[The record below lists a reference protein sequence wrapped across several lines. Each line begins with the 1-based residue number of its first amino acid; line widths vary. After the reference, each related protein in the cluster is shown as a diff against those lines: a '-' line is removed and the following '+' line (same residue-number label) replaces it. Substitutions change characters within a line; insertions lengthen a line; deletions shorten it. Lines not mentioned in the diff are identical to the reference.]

1 MRKAIVFLV
10 VASAL
15 VIQNS
20 ELALA
25 CGDKLLLL
33 GRGIRFQSR
42 HTPYPA
48 SVLLYLPAATRA
60 GGTLADPKLE
70 SALREAHHQVRV
82 VGTRDE
88 LNAALQ
94 GGQYDVIL
102 ADVAEASEVQRTV
115 AAADAVVLPVVYLL
129 APAARAE
136 KKADADRAEKEFS
149 AVLQVPG
156 RPGHYCA
163 MVDKAMELKL
173 KRERSKAP
181 RS

>member
-1 MRKAIVFLV
+1 VQKPLVFLA

-15 VIQNS
+15 VIQS
-20 ELALA
+20 PAPLHA

-42 HTPYPA
+42 HTPHA
-48 SVLLYLPAATRA
+48 ATVLLYLPAATGG

-70 SALREAHHQVRV
+70 SALREAHHQVRA

-88 LNAALQ
+88 LTTALRD
-94 GGQYDVIL
+94 GRYDVVL
-102 ADVAEASEVQRTV
+102 ADVAEASEVQRTL

-129 APAARAE
+129 GPAGRPE
-136 KKADADRAEKEFS
+136 KKADAARAKKEFS
-149 AVLQVPG
+149 AVLEIPG

-173 KRERSKAP
+173 KRDRSQARGK
-181 RS
+181 

>member
-1 MRKAIVFLV
+1 MRKSVAGLAVVALLV
-10 VASAL
+10 VQSSAP
-15 VIQNS
+15 VH
-20 ELALA
+20 A

-42 HTPYPA
+42 HTPHAA
-48 SVLLYLPAATRA
+48 SVLLYLPAATGV

-70 SALREAHHQVRV
+70 SALREAHHQVRA

-88 LNAALQ
+88 LNAALRD
-94 GGQYDVIL
+94 GKYDVVL
-102 ADVAEASEVQRTV
+102 ADVAEASEVQRIL

-129 APAARAE
+129 APAGRAE
-136 KKADADRAEKEFS
+136 KKADAARAEKEFS
-149 AVLQVPG
+149 AVLQIPG

-173 KRERSKAP
+173 KRDRSKAP
-181 RS
+181 RN